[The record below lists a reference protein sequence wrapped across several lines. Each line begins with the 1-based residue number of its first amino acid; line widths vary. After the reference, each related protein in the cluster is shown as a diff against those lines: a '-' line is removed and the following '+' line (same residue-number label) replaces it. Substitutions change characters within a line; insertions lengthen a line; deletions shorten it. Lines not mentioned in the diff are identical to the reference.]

1 MYVINVCMATA
12 NTMENNDN
20 ETNNNEEQRAKSLNS
35 GAEQKITI
43 PRGNIILGFHGGY
56 NNKCMHNLGIIS
68 IPYKSS
74 VGYDLVKRLIKKY
87 YRKLSYK
94 VIGYILDYVFYLD
107 DGEFTEELSLEFEDN
122 TDEITWDQPRNDA
135 KGTCLSKLNYDEK
148 QAKMDAK
155 V

>member
-1 MYVINVCMATA
+1 MTA
-12 NTMENNDN
+12 DFDGKIDTKIFGGH
-20 ETNNNEEQRAKSLNS
+20 A

-135 KGTCLSKLNYDEK
+135 KGTCLPILNYDEK